1 MRENFAFNAGGS
13 IVLPK
18 QKLNNLEKLNEKNIS
33 WNFYYAKNC
42 YYMTVETVST
52 FGETDAVLAYLLPV
66 GFDCKAN
73 RKQNADFM
81 LKTAI
86 KECWDKTA
94 IHSLEKKMQ
103 SIEEY
108 VPFVGSTALWNAPTL

>member
-1 MRENFAFNAGGS
+1 
-13 IVLPK
+13 
-18 QKLNNLEKLNEKNIS
+18 
-33 WNFYYAKNC
+33 
-42 YYMTVETVST
+42 MTVETVSA

-73 RKQNADFM
+73 RKRNADFM

-86 KECWDKTA
+86 KECWDKTV

-103 SIEEY
+103 SVEEY
-108 VPFVGSTALWNAPTL
+108 VPFVGSTAFLLLQAVSIQPAMSKAQMDEW